1 MKVLVAVASRHG
13 ATREIAE
20 EIGRELRSGLGEH
33 ADVGVQPVAEV
44 GGVSGYDAVVIGS
57 AVYMG
62 HWLTG
67 ATDFVHRNRE
77 ELTLVPV
84 WLFSSGP
91 VGSPPRPEQDPLE
104 LGALRRLVRD
114 RGHRLFA
121 GRIDRR
127 RLGLAE
133 RALLAALHVADGDY
147 RDWQD
152 IRSWAR
158 RIGAVLLS
166 GAERVREPS

>member
-13 ATREIAE
+13 GTREIAE
-20 EIGRELRSGLGEH
+20 EIGREMRWSLGEH
-33 ADVGVQPVAEV
+33 SDVAVHPVTEV
-44 GGVSGYDAVVIGS
+44 GGVSGYDAVVLGS

-62 HWLTG
+62 HWLTA

-77 ELTLVPV
+77 ELTMVPV

-104 LGALRRLVRD
+104 LGALRRLIRA
-114 RGHRLFA
+114 REHRLFA
-121 GRIDRR
+121 GRIDRH

-158 RIGAVLLS
+158 RIAAMLPA
-166 GAERVREPS
+166 GAERVGEPS